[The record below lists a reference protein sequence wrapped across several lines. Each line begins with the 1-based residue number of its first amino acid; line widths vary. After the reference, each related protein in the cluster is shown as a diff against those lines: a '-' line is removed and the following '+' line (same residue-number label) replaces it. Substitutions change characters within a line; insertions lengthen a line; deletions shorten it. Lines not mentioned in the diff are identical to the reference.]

1 MYKAIGRSAEDRI
14 NWKSPVVTFTSS
26 TQSLARILIDIALV
40 KRVVSFMQRFRGD
53 RLWISK
59 HCFFQVILTEC
70 NDSDT
75 RVPLGFMLSK
85 IVTESLHLANQNYFA
100 RAV

>member
-1 MYKAIGRSAEDRI
+1 MKKKRESTDPFPAILAEC
-14 NWKSPVVTFTSS
+14 S
-26 TQSLARILIDIALV
+26 
-40 KRVVSFMQRFRGD
+40 G
-53 RLWISK
+53 
-59 HCFFQVILTEC
+59 
-70 NDSDT
+70 SDT